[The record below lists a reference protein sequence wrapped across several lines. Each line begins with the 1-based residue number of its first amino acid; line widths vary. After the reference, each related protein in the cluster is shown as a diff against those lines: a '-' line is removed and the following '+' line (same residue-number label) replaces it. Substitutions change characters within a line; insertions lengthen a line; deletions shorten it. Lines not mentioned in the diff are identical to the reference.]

1 MIYLISIIIAWGL
14 IWLLIPTIERI
25 NESVKNDKY

>member
-1 MIYLISIIIAWGL
+1 MILTSIVLVGLL